1 MLGSS
6 FINNNICTEVKIG
19 STDDSLLYRIR
30 VDKSVKKQ
38 NTKTREN
45 QNKNRLPPI
54 KWHRG
59 VCVCGGEE
67 CTHVFMFGREK

>member
-1 MLGSS
+1 M
-6 FINNNICTEVKIG
+6 KIG

-59 VCVCGGEE
+59 VCVWGGGGMHSRFYVRAGEIAQ
-67 CTHVFMFGREK
+67 KASQK